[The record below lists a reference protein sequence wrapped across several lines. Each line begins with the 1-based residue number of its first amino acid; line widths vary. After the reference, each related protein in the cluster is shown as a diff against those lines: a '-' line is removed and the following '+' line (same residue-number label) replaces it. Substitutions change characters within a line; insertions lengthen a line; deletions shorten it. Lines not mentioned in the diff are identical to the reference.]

1 VDGGLVCCACASLKG
16 QIKTK
21 TVVVING
28 RSLAKADRWL
38 LFMVAST
45 LHSRCR
51 VSLWH
56 NLFPEGVALEFERTV
71 QARVGMLKCC
81 ICVAFLPDEA
91 SEALAKDV
99 LLLKGSAFQ
108 QEEEAEKC

>member
-1 VDGGLVCCACASLKG
+1 
-16 QIKTK
+16 
-21 TVVVING
+21 
-28 RSLAKADRWL
+28 
-38 LFMVAST
+38 
-45 LHSRCR
+45 
-51 VSLWH
+51 
-56 NLFPEGVALEFERTV
+56 
-71 QARVGMLKCC
+71 MLKCC